1 MIRGLKPFMERLR
14 RSVRFSGAWGV
25 RGTMALALLS
35 IATIGSQE
43 SFAIS
48 DADEELEVGED
59 PRVTGYIQYHFNY
72 PIGGGEY
79 RFRVQRA
86 RVGVEGRVNSRIT
99 YEIDVDPRAPDHAG
113 TLRDAFFNV
122 KINKRHTLRL
132 GQHKA
137 KFGFI
142 NQRSSSRLYVVNRPE
157 LADELSRGINL
168 RDIGV
173 TLIGKGPKRGKGA
186 RLDYAFSVVNGA
198 GMNAQRDDN
207 KAKNLS
213 GRVGLS
219 GKKSSYD
226 WTLGASAAHGDKF
239 ETSNNPIYDG
249 GYFVKFDRAGTDF
262 FIDHNRFDLNGEFV
276 IGKHKDRGDKETIHG
291 YYMTFVGKSSK
302 QIGPVLSYDSIN
314 DTQDVRVTLGAYY
327 GERNEDFRVLMNYEF
342 RGAVDTGRF
351 YLWSLVRF

>member
-1 MIRGLKPFMERLR
+1 MIGRSKLFQVGAR
-14 RSVRFSGAWGV
+14 RITV
-25 RGTMALALLS
+25 LALLLT
-35 IATIGSQE
+35 ATIGSQKG
-43 SFAIS
+43 FAIS
-48 DADEELEVGED
+48 EVDEELEAGNE
-59 PRVTGYIQYHFNY
+59 PKVTGYMQNHFNY
-72 PIGGGEY
+72 PIGGGEF

-122 KINKRHTLRL
+122 KLNKRHTLRL
-132 GQHKA
+132 GQHKV

-157 LADELSRGINL
+157 MADELSRGINL
-168 RDIGV
+168 RDIGA
-173 TLIGKGPKRGKGA
+173 TLIGKGPKGGGA

-213 GRVGLS
+213 GRVGFS
-219 GKKSSYD
+219 GKKESYK

-262 FIDHNRFDLNGEFV
+262 FLDHDRFDLNGEFA

-291 YYMTFVGKSSK
+291 YYMTFVGKSSRG
-302 QIGPVLSYDSIN
+302 IGPVLSYDSIN